1 MFTGKH
7 NNDTIHSP
15 LKQLIGRIKTP
26 ALKHKPIHDQMTSR
40 QFDRWK
46 QVFPTETL

>member
-1 MFTGKH
+1 MFTEKH

-26 ALKHKPIHDQMTSR
+26 AHARSNDVTSVLIVLN
-40 QFDRWK
+40 QCLAP
-46 QVFPTETL
+46 V